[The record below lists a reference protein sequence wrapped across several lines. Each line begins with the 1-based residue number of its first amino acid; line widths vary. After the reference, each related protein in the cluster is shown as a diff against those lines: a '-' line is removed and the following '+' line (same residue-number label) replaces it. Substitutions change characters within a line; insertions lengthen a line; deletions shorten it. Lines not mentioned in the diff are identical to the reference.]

1 VGFLDSLSQFL
12 LGGPALPTDM
22 IENLVNT
29 KQNKK
34 YIHLNKRTANNSA
47 LHRTT
52 VAALSALPESDVAC
66 DVAETL

>member
-1 VGFLDSLSQFL
+1 
-12 LGGPALPTDM
+12 LPTDM